1 MVNIIIMNTFLNLL
15 SPLAY
20 EDYGMALDSDWN
32 SSSLAQARELLNPT
46 QFETFDN
53 EDKTEGYLRFTFES
67 TQDLPNDTIHGLTK
81 LIDENL
87 LYRDD
92 CDPLEPNHW
101 YIEKSHDIHGNF
113 LKTTFTVLKAYC
125 S

>member
-1 MVNIIIMNTFLNLL
+1 MNTFLNLL

-53 EDKTEGYLRFTFES
+53 EDKTEG
-67 TQDLPNDTIHGLTK
+67 
-81 LIDENL
+81 
-87 LYRDD
+87 
-92 CDPLEPNHW
+92 
-101 YIEKSHDIHGNF
+101 
-113 LKTTFTVLKAYC
+113 
-125 S
+125 

>member
-1 MVNIIIMNTFLNLL
+1 MVNIMNTFLNLL

-67 TQDLPNDTIHGLTK
+67 AQDLPNDIIHGLTK

-101 YIEKSHDIHGNF
+101 YIQKSHDIHGNF